1 MFIIIKDLF
10 RHDFRFAFAVVVLSM
25 LILLSLISFF
35 SPHHPEA
42 RHVADRDL
50 VPSLQHPLGTNSRG
64 QDIFWLISHSIR
76 NSLIMGGLTAI
87 ISICIGTFVGLIAGY
102 KGGLT
107 DRILMTVNDSLIV
120 LPVLPVLILVS
131 AMLADMINLIMLAFI
146 LSFFSWPWGGR
157 QVRSQVLSL
166 REREFTYTAI
176 FSGMTTFKV
185 AIQEY
190 LPFVLPWVM
199 ANFINTILWAIGM
212 ETTLAIFG
220 LSSLETP
227 TIGTTIFWALDFQA
241 ILREKWLWIGSPII
255 SGALLFVSLYMLSSS
270 IGAFIDP
277 KKRVQVRLG
286 KEGVSA

>member
-1 MFIIIKDLF
+1 VLIFKDLF
-10 RHDFRFAFAVVVLSM
+10 RHDFRFAFAVIVL
-25 LILLSLISFF
+25 LILLILSLISFL
-35 SPHHPEA
+35 SPHHSEA
-42 RHVADRDL
+42 RHVVDRDL
-50 VPSLQHPLGTNSRG
+50 EPSLQHLLGTNSRG
-64 QDIFWLISHSIR
+64 QDIFWLVSHSLK

-107 DRILMTVNDSLIV
+107 DRLLMTVNDSLIV

-131 AMLADMINLIMLAFI
+131 AMLADVINLVLLALI

-166 REREFTYTAI
+166 REREFTSTAI
-176 FSGMTTFKV
+176 FSGMNSLQV
-185 AIQEY
+185 AIKEY

-241 ILREKWLWIGSPII
+241 ILRGKWLWIGSPII
-255 SGALLFVSLYMLSSS
+255 SGGLLFISLYMLSSS

-277 KKRVQVRLG
+277 KNRVQIRLA
-286 KEGVSA
+286 KEGVRT